1 MKKSSLK
8 LGVFAACAVVAEICF
23 AAINIGAMPHWV
35 YADTEVSTN
44 FPLRLARNPAED
56 LKFSLELLS
65 CESNN
70 VEVAFGLD
78 ANTNGVLDVSE
89 RGLSVGWN
97 CGEWFVRSLGEEP
110 ILCAAATTNEE
121 KRLEFAMHISGFRAK
136 RLVASEN
143 DVPLVWEMEGTLPTW
158 IFDPRWNMVRLMVRG
173 AEGSFDS
180 FHAAVTIDATKIH
193 IR

>member
-1 MKKSSLK
+1 MAL
-8 LGVFAACAVVAEICF
+8 LVAVAVPCAAFAARIKVPPM
-23 AAINIGAMPHWV
+23 AMSP

-56 LKFSLELLS
+56 LRFSLEFLS

-89 RGLSVGWN
+89 RGLSVGWD
-97 CGEWFVRSLGEEP
+97 CGEWFIRSLGEEP
-110 ILCAAATTNEE
+110 FLCDAATTNEE
-121 KRLEFAMHISGFRAK
+121 KRLDFAMHVSGFRAK
-136 RLVASEN
+136 RLAATEN
-143 DVPLVWEMEGTLPTW
+143 DVQLEWEMEGALPAW
-158 IFDPRWNMVRLMVRG
+158 MFDPSWNMVRLVVRG
-173 AEGSFDS
+173 AEGSCDS
-180 FHAAVTIDATKIH
+180 FRAAVTIDAMKIR